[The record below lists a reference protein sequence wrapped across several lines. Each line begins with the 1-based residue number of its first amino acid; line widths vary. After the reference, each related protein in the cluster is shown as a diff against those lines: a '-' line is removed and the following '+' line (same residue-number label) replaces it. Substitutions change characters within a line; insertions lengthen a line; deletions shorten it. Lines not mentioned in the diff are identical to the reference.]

1 MSDVYKLQ
9 YNEMTLA
16 YTGWNGYVGY
26 ESAPAFKTL
35 TLCASNGGTLTADT
49 ITGMPGDTI
58 TLSPIYNTY
67 WRFSGYDVYGDGS
80 ISDNTYT
87 FGSDDEQIVSAYFK
101 KNAFTATGTYN
112 WTSNL
117 TVYSTT
123 NTAARIKRQQVNGIL
138 KSFTGSKPAN
148 WPAINDAWNVSDAS
162 AYKFN
167 ASVTVRTR
175 YVNSTAGSKYPFRA
189 CKLFNASNQS
199 QFVSSTAKIQNN
211 TNSDM
216 TCNCSNVA
224 TQGPI
229 SLSACLSAAWGANT
243 NSIYVQM
250 SLPTNAW
257 TATGYAP

>member
-1 MSDVYKLQ
+1 MEEVTTFLAMSGKPIQ
-9 YNEMTLA
+9 IN
-16 YTGWNGYVGY
+16 GWFFNRDYWKK
-26 ESAPAFKTL
+26 PLTL
-35 TLCASNGGTLTADT
+35 TLCAAEGGTLTADAV
-49 ITGMPGDTI
+49 TGFPGDTVE
-58 TLSPIYNTY
+58 LSTAYNTY
-67 WRFSGYDVYGDGS
+67 YRFSGYDVTGGTVDG
-80 ISDNTYT
+80 NTFT
-87 FGSDDEQIVSAYFK
+87 FGDEDATVYAAFK
-101 KNAFTATGTYN
+101 PNAFTATGTYN
-112 WTSNL
+112 WTNL

-148 WPAINDAWNVSDAS
+148 WPDINAAWNVSDAS

-167 ASVTVRTR
+167 ANVTVRTR

-189 CKLFNASNQS
+189 CKLFNASKQS
-199 QFVSSTAKIQNN
+199 QFVSSTAKIPNN

-229 SLSACLSAAWGANT
+229 SLSACLSATWGANT
-243 NSIYVQM
+243 NSVYVQM